1 MITREPLGKRA
12 LFGLGAR
19 HARRRGL
26 AACMHSGESPLEL
39 SGSELLLV
47 LLLLPLLLQLL
58 QLLQLLPPRLL
69 LLRLLLCLLQRRPG

>member
-1 MITREPLGKRA
+1 MVITRELLGKRA

-58 QLLQLLPPRLL
+58 PPRLLLLLL
-69 LLRLLLCLLQRRPG
+69 LLRLLLCLLQRRSG

>member
-1 MITREPLGKRA
+1 MITRELLGKRA

-58 QLLQLLPPRLL
+58 QLLPPRLL